1 MKTFTKLALVGAI
14 LSASVTATP
23 VVAEEGGSLSA
34 NVGFASE
41 YYFRGILQNDASA
54 SAGIDY
60 ENGGFYVGAWTA
72 DVGDGLEVD
81 VYGGYGI
88 ETESG
93 IGISLGF
100 TSYQYTDDDDGTN
113 DDGPFDTEYNE
124 FNLNLSYGI
133 FSLEYSGGEHEVDGG
148 DDEDYTFIALTLEH
162 NGFYGTY
169 GAFSDDWDGDY
180 VELGYGAEI
189 GGFDAGVSLI
199 FASDDLGAK
208 TNPAGDTDEAIVF
221 SIGKTFD
228 L

>member
-1 MKTFTKLALVGAI
+1 MKTFTKLALAGAI

-23 VVAEEGGSLSA
+23 VLAEEGGSLSA

-100 TSYQYTDDDDGTN
+100 TTYQYTGD
-113 DDGPFDTEYNE
+113 FDSEYNE
-124 FNLNLSYGI
+124 VNLNLSYGI
-133 FSLEYSGGEHEVDGG
+133 FSIEYSKGTQ
-148 DDEDYTFIALTLEH
+148 DDDASLNITETDYDFFALTLEK
-162 NGFYGTY
+162 NGFYGKY
-169 GAFSDDWDGDY
+169 ASFGDEADGDY
-180 VELGYGAEI
+180 IELGYGTEV
-189 GGFDAGVSLI
+189 GGFDLGIAAI
-199 FASDDLGAK
+199 INDEDLGEG
-208 TNPAGDTDEAIVF
+208 GDDDEALVLT
-221 SIGKTFD
+221 IGKTFD